1 VRVSI
6 SVTDYSWPSG
16 TDQLAAELTRIAAA
30 ADDTGLSSLWL
41 SDHLLQM
48 TPGLDR
54 DAAMLETY
62 TTLGF
67 LAARTTRVQLGALVS
82 PVTFREP
89 AVLIKAVTTLDVLS
103 GGRAWLGIGAG
114 YEADEA
120 AAMGLPLPP
129 QAERF
134 DRLEETLRLAKQMWA
149 GDTAPFH
156 GTHYRLDEPVARPL
170 PVRSPHPPILVGG
183 TGERRTLRLVAQYAD
198 ACNVFDIPDGG
209 KTVRRKLDVL
219 ARHCADLDRPYDEIS
234 KSISTRLAAGESATV
249 FADRCAAFAELGL
262 DHVIVITDGPWSVD
276 RVQTLAD
283 AVALG

>member
-16 TDQLAAELTRIAAA
+16 TNRLAAELTRIATA
-30 ADDTGLSSLWL
+30 ADDAGLSALWL
-41 SDHLLQM
+41 SDHLLQT
-48 TPGLDR
+48 TPGVDR
-54 DAAMLETY
+54 DGAMLETY

-67 LAARTTRVQLGALVS
+67 LAARTARVQLGALVS
-82 PVTFREP
+82 PVTYREP

-129 QAERF
+129 RAERF
-134 DRLEETLRLAKQMWA
+134 DRLEETLRLAEHMWA
-149 GDTAPFH
+149 GQTAPFL
-156 GTHYRLDEPVARPL
+156 GTYYRLDEPVARPL
-170 PVRSPHPPILVGG
+170 PVRSPHPPILIGG

-219 ARHCADLDRPYDEIS
+219 ARHCADLDRPYDDIS
-234 KSISTRLAAGESATV
+234 KSISTRLAADESASG

-262 DHVIVITDGPWSVD
+262 DHVIVITDGPWGVD

>member
-1 VRVSI
+1 
-6 SVTDYSWPSG
+6 
-16 TDQLAAELTRIAAA
+16 
-30 ADDTGLSSLWL
+30 
-41 SDHLLQM
+41 
-48 TPGLDR
+48 
-54 DAAMLETY
+54 MLETY

-67 LAARTTRVQLGALVS
+67 LAARTTRVQFGALVS

-89 AVLIKAVTTLDVLS
+89 AVLIKSVTTLDVLS

-114 YEADEA
+114 YQADEA

-134 DRLEETLRLAKQMWA
+134 DRLEETLRLAAHMWA

-156 GTHYRLDEPVARPL
+156 GTYYRLDEPVARPL
-170 PVRSPHPPILVGG
+170 PVRRPHPPILVGG

-209 KTVRRKLDVL
+209 TTVRRKLDVL
-219 ARHCADLDRPYDEIS
+219 ARHCADLGRPYDDVS
-234 KSISTRLAAGESATV
+234 KSISTRLAADESASG

-262 DHVIVITDGPWSVD
+262 DQVIVITDGPWSVD